1 MRIGVIDIGTHTSRL
16 ALFEASARDA
26 QLPAPFA
33 EFNFITRL
41 GEGLSSSGVLSESA
55 MSRTL
60 DALAIF
66 KSECDAARADVVA
79 AVGTAALRSAA
90 NSGDFIARAVDAGIS
105 IKAISG
111 EEEGALSFAGV
122 AAGYGSLPARLL
134 VIDVGGG
141 STEFTF
147 GMEGERAAGVS
158 LDIGAVSLKE
168 RHIASDPATPLERE
182 SMHKRVKA
190 EIEAKVLPL
199 NDPEAVCAGV
209 AGCVT
214 TLAMMDL
221 GLKKY
226 DAAKVHGHE
235 LTAEGARRQADRLFA
250 LDVEGRRAVPGMEPM
265 RAEVIHA
272 GAELVCAAME
282 TLGVRAMRVSETD
295 IRHGLALREL
305 RRAGFYK

>member
-16 ALFEASARDA
+16 ALFEAAAHDAR
-26 QLPAPFA
+26 LPSPFA

-41 GEGLSSSGVLSESA
+41 GEGLSASGALSESA

-66 KSECDAARADVVA
+66 KSECDAERAEVVA

-90 NSGDFIARAVDAGIS
+90 NSGDFISRALDAGIS

-122 AAGYGSLPARLL
+122 AAGFDVPPSRLL

-147 GMEGERAAGVS
+147 GAGCERSAGVS

-182 SMHKRVKA
+182 SIHRRVTA
-190 EIEAKVLPL
+190 EIEARVLPIS
-199 NDPEAVCAGV
+199 DPDAVCAGV

-226 DAAKVHGHE
+226 DAAKVHGHD
-235 LTAEGARRQADRLFA
+235 LTAEGARLQTDRLFS
-250 LDVEGRRAVPGMEPM
+250 LDLAGRRAVPGMEPM
-265 RAEVIHA
+265 RADVIHA

-282 TLGVRAMRVSETD
+282 TLEVRAMRVSETD

>member
-16 ALFEASARDA
+16 ALFDVAAPA
-26 QLPAPFA
+26 GPLPAQFA
-33 EFNFITRL
+33 EINFITRL
-41 GEGLSSSGVLSESA
+41 GEGLSASGVLSESA

-60 DALAIF
+60 DALTVFRA
-66 KSECDAARADVVA
+66 ECDAARADVVA

-90 NSGDFIARAVDAGIS
+90 NSAEFIRRARDAGILV
-105 IKAISG
+105 KAISG

-122 AAGYGSLPARLL
+122 AVGFDSPPARLL

-147 GMEGERAAGVS
+147 GARGEREAGVS

-168 RHIASDPATPLERE
+168 RHIASDPATPRERE
-182 SMHKRVKA
+182 LIRRRVEA
-190 EIEAKVLPL
+190 EVEAGVLPISY
-199 NDPEAVCAGV
+199 PESVCAGV

-221 GLKKY
+221 GLDKY
-226 DAAKVHGHE
+226 DAAKVHGHI
-235 LTAEGARRQADRLFA
+235 LTAEGARRQTDRLFA
-250 LDVEGRRAVPGMEPM
+250 LDIAGRRAVPGMEPL
-265 RAEVIHA
+265 RADVIHA
-272 GAELVCAAME
+272 GAELVCAAMDA
-282 TLGVRAMRVSETD
+282 LGVRAMRVSETD